1 MKIIVPWNR
10 AGPRIIMLHKI
21 CHKKNCWHKKQVNT
35 FLWKTFYEKF
45 CYKNLWSQ
53 KSFVTKKVLSQKLF
67 VTTNFCHSKFFCHKK
82 VLSQKKFCHKKSFVT
97 KKFCH
102 QKNSSVGKFFLCSR
116 SLLRERWVP
125 SKFSYVRSRM
135 FVRLLTCATC
145 FNHCSKPSNC

>member
-1 MKIIVPWNR
+1 MKSFVT
-10 AGPRIIMLHKI
+10 KTF
-21 CHKKNCWHKKQVNT
+21 CHKKV
-35 FLWKTFYEKF
+35 L
-45 CYKNLWSQ
+45 SQ
-53 KSFVTKKVLSQKLF
+53 KSFVTKKFCHNNFLSQKFF
-67 VTTNFCHSKFFCHKK
+67 VTNFCHSKFFCHKK

-102 QKNSSVGKFFLCSR
+102 QKNSSVSKFFLCSR

-145 FNHCSKPSNC
+145 FNRCSKPSNC